1 MLAMATGAAVPFGM
15 AHANGPS
22 LSESPGFLYAAAGQ
36 VSTPVEQEPVD
47 ISAAELELSQESF
60 VYSGSACE
68 PEVTVTLDSV
78 LLVRDV
84 DYEVTYADNV
94 SAGEATLLVSGKGQ
108 FGGACS
114 RVFNINPRQIS
125 EASVE
130 ITPPQTYVGKAFTPK
145 PLVIFNDTT
154 LVLGSDYTL
163 SYESN
168 KDAGEAAV
176 IVKGKG
182 NYTGQKRSTFTIKRA
197 SLKGATVSKVA
208 DKTYTGKQIKP
219 KPVVR
224 LGSKKLKLGRD
235 YTLSYEANKN
245 AGKATVVVKGKGN
258 YTGQKRSTFTIK
270 RASLTGAT
278 VSKVAGKTYTGKQ
291 IKPKPV
297 VRLGSRKLKLG
308 RDYTLSYKKNTDVGT
323 ATAIVVGSGNY
334 KGKQTLKFVIKR
346 ASLAKATVGA
356 IAERAYTGRYF
367 KPKPAVRMG
376 SKKLKLG
383 RDYTLSYKRNRDV
396 GQAQVVVRGMG
407 NYRGKT
413 IATFNIVDWV
423 SRLDIAKQRTQLIV
437 VEARGTRATVSMHV
451 KVNGAWQEVVYTRE
465 GWIGYDGL
473 GDAREG
479 VAYTP
484 VGVMYPDMA
493 FGICGDPGCKMGY
506 TQVDW
511 SHYWCGDS
519 YSDLYNQ
526 FVSTNDRSDFN
537 LYESEHLISMGYAY
551 NYCLNMG
558 WNAECTPYGG
568 AAFFLHCSTGSA
580 TAGCVSVPEWA
591 MIDILCTIE
600 PGCAIIIDTPEGV
613 LRY

>member
-22 LSESPGFLYAAAGQ
+22 LSESPGFLYAATGQ

-68 PEVTVTLDSV
+68 PEVTVTLDGV

-176 IVKGKG
+176 I
-182 NYTGQKRSTFTIKRA
+182 
-197 SLKGATVSKVA
+197 
-208 DKTYTGKQIKP
+208 
-219 KPVVR
+219 
-224 LGSKKLKLGRD
+224 
-235 YTLSYEANKN
+235 
-245 AGKATVVVKGKGN
+245 VKGKGN